1 MTASAERFGQLLTQG
16 IHSIKAREG
25 KTIATIEDELGY
37 LLGKEGGAAIGHYR
51 RGRGIPPLPEVE
63 KLGLTIMK
71 RGLIDQAWLEAFL
84 RSAGHPAPAIVVDE
98 RLPRLTADHPE
109 ARVVTVTQVEMA
121 AAEEDPPFKGLQF
134 FDVSDASI
142 FFGREQ
148 LTAELVAHLRQH
160 HLLAV
165 VGASGSGKSSV
176 VRAGL
181 VPALRQGRPLA
192 DGSLPPTGS
201 AHWPIHI
208 LTPTAHPLKALAV
221 NLTRDSESLT
231 ATTTLLDDLAADTR
245 SLDLYVSRL
254 LSQNRQNVVY
264 TRTDNNYLLLV
275 VDQFEELFTL
285 CHDADERKAFVD
297 NLFTAAAPDGQTV
310 VVLTLRADFYA
321 ACAEFDDLRTALE
334 RYQRYIGPLSQPEL
348 RRAIEEPAQVGQWS
362 LEPALV
368 ELILGDVG
376 HEPGALPLLS
386 HALLETWKR
395 RRERTLTVTGYVAAG
410 RVQRAIAQTAE
421 SVLRDRLTPVQQT
434 IARQIFLRLTEL
446 GDGTQ
451 DTRRRVGLAELMPRP
466 EDKPVVENVLT
477 ALVDARLV
485 TTDQDEVEV
494 AHEALIREWPTLRQ
508 WLTESR
514 EWLRLQRRL
523 SAAAQEWAAH
533 EYVADLLYG
542 RIILEQTLE
551 KAQGHEQELN
561 DLERDFLQASQE
573 AIEVASQ
580 RELAHAQALAEAQS
594 RRAEAERQR
603 AEE

>member
-1 MTASAERFGQLLTQG
+1 MIASAERFGQLLTKG
-16 IHSIKAREG
+16 IQSIKAREG
-25 KTIATIEDELGY
+25 KTIASIEDELGY

-63 KLGLTIMK
+63 KLGLAVVK
-71 RGLIDQAWLEAFL
+71 RGLIDRAWLEAFL
-84 RSAGHPAPAIVVDE
+84 RSAGHPAPLVLCDE
-98 RLPRLTADHPE
+98 LFPRMTADPVKEQIPAAH
-109 ARVVTVTQVEMA
+109 QVEKA
-121 AAEEDPPFKGLQF
+121 ASYEAPPFKGLQF
-134 FDVSDASI
+134 FDVSDAEI

-148 LTAELVAHLRQH
+148 LTAELAAHLRQH

-181 VPALRQGRPLA
+181 VPALKQGKPLA
-192 DGSLPPTGS
+192 DSSLPPTGS
-201 AHWPIHI
+201 THWPIYI

-231 ATTTLLDDLAADTR
+231 ATTSLLNDLAADSR

-254 LSQNRQNVVY
+254 LSQNSQNVVH
-264 TRTDNNYLLLV
+264 TRTDSNYLLLV

-285 CHDADERKAFVD
+285 CHDKSEREAFID
-297 NLFTAAAPDGQTV
+297 NLLTAAAPDGQTV

-334 RYQRYIGPLSQPEL
+334 RYQRYIGPLSQKEL
-348 RRAIEEPAQVGQWS
+348 RRAIEEPAQVGKWA
-362 LEPALV
+362 LEPGLV

-376 HEPGALPLLS
+376 DEPGALPLLS

-395 RRERTLTVTGYVAAG
+395 RRDRTLTLAGYAAAG
-410 RVQRAIAQTAE
+410 RVQQAIAQTAE

-434 IARQIFLRLTEL
+434 IARNIFLHLTEL

-451 DTRRRVGLAELMPRP
+451 DTRRRVGLEELIPRP
-466 EDKPVVENVLT
+466 EDKPAVENVLT

-514 EWLRLQRRL
+514 EWLRFQRRL

-533 EYVADLLYG
+533 GYAADLLYG
-542 RIILEQTLE
+542 RITL
-551 KAQGHEQELN
+551 
-561 DLERDFLQASQE
+561 
-573 AIEVASQ
+573 
-580 RELAHAQALAEAQS
+580 
-594 RRAEAERQR
+594 
-603 AEE
+603 